1 MTTGALAPNRPSK
14 CTEIEADSF
23 NRQRDTRVQTV
34 RLPSS
39 SQSTEARIEYG
50 MEQIDSDGEW
60 LESDALGGFAS
71 GTVGGIRTRRYH
83 ALLLTATTPPT
94 GRVVLVNGFEAWI
107 EDDSSSFPISS
118 QRYAP
123 NVTYPDGCSRIVGFS
138 ATPWP
143 CWTFRHSNGTAITQ
157 EIMVHRDTCETVLR
171 WRRLSDGACRLRV
184 RLLLSV
190 RDYHAL
196 HRENPAFD
204 MQPIVRGGN
213 VSWRPYRDQP
223 AISALTNG
231 EYEQAPDWFR
241 NFLYTREQERG
252 LDCVEDLA
260 SPGTFLWDLSRD
272 DAVMVLRA
280 GNALGVRATPYA
292 AMLMSS
298 ERARRAAA
306 GPRDAAAEA
315 YIVDRG
321 RGHTVIAGFP
331 WFTDWGRDTF
341 IAMRGL
347 MLATGHLAEAE
358 AVLLAWAG
366 TVNEGMLPNRF
377 LDTGDLPEFNA
388 VDASLWF
395 IVLTYEFLNAA
406 KDHGRDVTAEVRR
419 RLHDAAEAILQGYA
433 AGTRFAI
440 AADSD
445 GLLRAGVPG
454 VQLTWM
460 DAKIGDRP
468 VTPRIGK
475 PVEIQALWINALRI
489 GSAWSPRLAELARHA
504 TASFVARYPNPA
516 TGLYDVIDVDHA
528 RGAVDE
534 KLRPNQILAVGGL
547 PFALLQG
554 DAARTVVD
562 LVEDKLL
569 TPLGLRTLSPDDPEY
584 RAHYRGSPDQRDS
597 AYHQGTAW
605 PWLMGPF
612 VDAWLRVR
620 GGSTEAKSEARRRFL
635 APLRAHLATAGIG
648 HISELADGAPPHEP
662 GGCPFQAWSLGEFI
676 RIEHMLAPAAGEPPE
691 GTT

>member
-1 MTTGALAPNRPSK
+1 MER
-14 CTEIEADSF
+14 IDHDS
-23 NRQRDTRVQTV
+23 
-34 RLPSS
+34 
-39 SQSTEARIEYG
+39 
-50 MEQIDSDGEW
+50 EW
-60 LESDALGGFAS
+60 LETDALGGFAS

-107 EDDSSSFPISS
+107 ERSSGSFFISS

-123 NVTYPDGCSRIVGFS
+123 NVTYPDGSSRIIDFT

-143 CWTFRHSNGTAITQ
+143 RWTFRDDGGTEITQ
-157 EIMVHRDTCETVLR
+157 EILVHRDTCETVLR
-171 WRRLSDGACRLRV
+171 WRRLSDGASSLRV

-196 HRENPAFD
+196 HRENPSFD
-204 MQPIVRGGN
+204 MQAIVRGGN
-213 VSWRPYRDQP
+213 ASWRPYPDRP
-223 AISALTNG
+223 AIAALTNG
-231 EYEQAPDWFR
+231 EYAHAPDWFR
-241 NFLYTREQERG
+241 NFLYTRECERG

-260 SPGTFLWDLSRD
+260 SPGTFQWDLSRD
-272 DAVMVLRA
+272 GAVMVLRA
-280 GNALGVRATPYA
+280 GDGLGVRAAPYA
-292 AMLMSS
+292 AMLVSS
-298 ERARRAAA
+298 EHARRTAA
-306 GPRDAAAEA
+306 GPRGVAANA
-315 YIVDRG
+315 YFVDRG
-321 RGHTVIAGFP
+321 KGRTVVAGFP

-358 AVLLAWAG
+358 AILLGWSG
-366 TVNEGMLPNRF
+366 TVSEGMLPNRF
-377 LDTGDLPEFNA
+377 LDAGDMPEFNA

-395 IVLTYEFLNAA
+395 MVLTYEFLNAA
-406 KDHGRDVTAEVRR
+406 NESRHVVTAEARR
-419 RLHDAAEAILQGYA
+419 RLHDAVEAILHGYA

-489 GSAWSPRLAELARHA
+489 ASAWSPRWEELACRA

-516 TGLYDVIDVDHA
+516 GGLYDVIDVDHVA
-528 RGAVDE
+528 GCDGCKAAAQSDPGSRWPAVRTVARRRGADGG
-534 KLRPNQILAVGGL
+534 RSGGGQIAY
-547 PFALLQG
+547 
-554 DAARTVVD
+554 AAR
-562 LVEDKLL
+562 
-569 TPLGLRTLSPDDPEY
+569 P
-584 RAHYRGSPDQRDS
+584 AHAVAGRSGVRPYYRGGPAQRDS
-597 AYHQGTAW
+597 AYHQGPAW

-620 GGSTEAKSEARRRFL
+620 GGSAEAKSEARRRFL
-635 APLRAHLATAGIG
+635 APLQAHLATAGIG
-648 HISELADGAPPHEP
+648 HVSELADGAPPHEP
-662 GGCPFQAWSLGEFI
+662 GGCPFQAWSLGELI
-676 RIEHMLAPAAGEPPE
+676 RIERMLAS
-691 GTT
+691 TTDACPRETT

>member
-1 MTTGALAPNRPSK
+1 M
-14 CTEIEADSF
+14 E
-23 NRQRDTRVQTV
+23 
-34 RLPSS
+34 
-39 SQSTEARIEYG
+39 RIDPE
-50 MEQIDSDGEW
+50 SEW

-107 EDDSSSFPISS
+107 EGSSGSFPISS

-123 NVTYPDGCSRIVGFS
+123 NVRYPDGCSRIVDFT

-143 CWTFRHSNGTAITQ
+143 RWTFRDHAGTEITQ
-157 EIMVHRDTCETVLR
+157 EILVHRDTCETVLR
-171 WRRLSDGACRLRV
+171 WRRLSDGASSLRV
-184 RLLLSV
+184 RPLLSV

-204 MQPIVRGGN
+204 MQAIVQGGN
-213 VSWRPYRDQP
+213 VSWRPYHDQP
-223 AISALTNG
+223 AIAALTNG
-231 EYEQAPDWFR
+231 EYAHAPDWFR
-241 NFLYTREQERG
+241 NFLYTRECERG

-280 GNALGVRATPYA
+280 GDGLGVRATPYA
-292 AMLMSS
+292 AMLVGS
-298 ERARRAAA
+298 EHVRRAAA
-306 GPRDAAAEA
+306 GPRGVAAAA
-315 YIVDRG
+315 YLVDRG
-321 RGHTVIAGFP
+321 RGRTLIAGFP

-347 MLATGHLAEAE
+347 MLATGRLAEAE
-358 AVLLAWAG
+358 AILLAWSGA
-366 TVNEGMLPNRF
+366 VSEGMLPNRF
-377 LDTGDLPEFNA
+377 PDTGDLPEFNA

-395 IVLTYEFLNAA
+395 IVLTHEFLIAA
-406 KDHGRDVTAEVRR
+406 KENAHVVTAEAQR
-419 RLHDAAEAILQGYA
+419 RLHDAVEAILQGYA

-475 PVEIQALWINALRI
+475 PVEIQALWINALHI
-489 GSAWSPRLAELARHA
+489 GGAWSPRWAELAHRA

-516 TGLYDVIDVDHA
+516 TGLYDVIDVDHVP
-528 RGAVDE
+528 GTVDE
-534 KLRPNQILAVGGL
+534 KLRPNQILAAGGL

-554 DAARTVVD
+554 DAAQRVVD

-584 RAHYRGSPDQRDS
+584 IPHYAGDPAQRDG

-620 GGSTEAKSEARRRFL
+620 GCSPAAKSEARRRFL
-635 APLRAHLATAGIG
+635 APLQAHLATAGIG
-648 HISELADGAPPHEP
+648 HVSELTDGAPPHEP
-662 GGCPFQAWSLGEFI
+662 GGCPFQAWSLGELI
-676 RIEHMLAPAAGEPPE
+676 RIERMLAPTADEPPRE
-691 GTT
+691 TS

>member
-1 MTTGALAPNRPSK
+1 M
-14 CTEIEADSF
+14 E
-23 NRQRDTRVQTV
+23 
-34 RLPSS
+34 
-39 SQSTEARIEYG
+39 RIDPE
-50 MEQIDSDGEW
+50 SEW

-83 ALLLTATTPPT
+83 AVLLTATTPPT

-107 EDDSSSFPISS
+107 EGSSGSFPISS

-123 NVTYPDGCSRIVGFS
+123 NVTYPDGSSRIVGFT
-138 ATPWP
+138 AAPWP
-143 CWTFRHSNGTAITQ
+143 CWTFRDQAGTEIAQ
-157 EIMVHRDTCETVLR
+157 EILVHRDTCETVLR
-171 WRRLSDGACRLRV
+171 WRRLSDDATRLRL

-196 HRENPAFD
+196 HQENRAFD
-204 MQPIVRGGN
+204 MQATVCGGN
-213 VSWRPYRDQP
+213 VSWRPYPDRP
-223 AISALTNG
+223 AITALTNG
-231 EYEQAPDWFR
+231 EYAHAPDWFR
-241 NFLYTREQERG
+241 NFVYTRESERG
-252 LDCVEDLA
+252 LDFVEDLA
-260 SPGTFLWDLSRD
+260 SPGTFLWDLSCD

-280 GNALGVRATPYA
+280 GDGLGVRAAPYA
-292 AMLMSS
+292 AMLVGS
-298 ERARRAAA
+298 ERARRVAA
-306 GPRDAAAEA
+306 GPHGVAAEA
-315 YIVDRG
+315 YLVDRG
-321 RGHTVIAGFP
+321 RGRTVIAGFP

-358 AVLLAWAG
+358 AILLAWSG
-366 TVNEGMLPNRF
+366 TVSEGMLPNRF
-377 LDTGDLPEFNA
+377 LDTGTLPEFNA

-395 IVLTYEFLNAA
+395 IVLTYEFLIAA
-406 KDHGRDVTAEVRR
+406 EENGRAVTMEARH
-419 RLHDAAEAILQGYA
+419 RLQDAVEAILQGYA
-433 AGTRFAI
+433 TGTRFAI

-489 GSAWSPRLAELARHA
+489 GSAWSSRWAELARHA
-504 TASFVARYPNPA
+504 TASFAARYPNPA
-516 TGLYDVIDVDHA
+516 TGLYDVIDVDHVP
-528 RGAVDE
+528 GEVDK
-534 KLRPNQILAVGGL
+534 KLRPNQILAAGGL

-554 DAARTVVD
+554 DAARKVVD
-562 LVEDKLL
+562 LVETKLL

-584 RAHYRGSPDQRDS
+584 MPHYRGGPAQRDS

-620 GGSTEAKSEARRRFL
+620 GGSMEAKSEARRRFL
-635 APLRAHLATAGIG
+635 APLQAHLATAGIG
-648 HISELADGAPPHEP
+648 HVSELVDGAPPHAP
-662 GGCPFQAWSLGEFI
+662 GGCPFQAWSLGELI
-676 RIEHMLAPAAGEPPE
+676 RIERMLAPAADEPVRE
-691 GTT
+691 TT

>member
-1 MTTGALAPNRPSK
+1 M
-14 CTEIEADSF
+14 E
-23 NRQRDTRVQTV
+23 
-34 RLPSS
+34 
-39 SQSTEARIEYG
+39 RIDPE
-50 MEQIDSDGEW
+50 SEW

-83 ALLLTATTPPT
+83 AVLLTATTPPT

-107 EDDSSSFPISS
+107 EGSSGSFPISS

-123 NVTYPDGCSRIVGFS
+123 NVGYPDGFSHIVGFT
-138 ATPWP
+138 AIPWP
-143 CWTFRHSNGTAITQ
+143 CWTFRDLGTEITQ
-157 EIMVHRDTCETVLR
+157 EIVVHRDTCETVLR
-171 WRRLSDGACRLRV
+171 WRRLSDGAARLRL

-196 HRENPAFD
+196 HSENPAFN
-204 MQPIVRGGN
+204 MQATVRDGN
-213 VSWRPYRDQP
+213 VSWRPYRDRP
-223 AISALTNG
+223 AITALTNG
-231 EYEQAPDWFR
+231 EYTHAPDWYR
-241 NFLYTREQERG
+241 NFMYAQEHERG
-252 LDCVEDLA
+252 LDFVEDLA
-260 SPGTFLWDLSRD
+260 SPGTFLWDLSYE
-272 DAVMVLRA
+272 DAVMILRA
-280 GNALGVRATPYA
+280 GEGLGVRAAPYA
-292 AMLMSS
+292 AMLVGS

-306 GPRDAAAEA
+306 GPRGVAVEA
-315 YIVDRG
+315 YLVDRG
-321 RGHTVIAGFP
+321 RGRTVIAGFP

-358 AVLLAWAG
+358 AILLAWSG
-366 TVNEGMLPNRF
+366 TVSEGMLPNRF
-377 LDTGDLPEFNA
+377 LDTGALPEFNA

-395 IVLTYEFLNAA
+395 VVLTYEYLIAA
-406 KDHGRDVTAEVRR
+406 EENGRRVTAAVRR
-419 RLHDAAEAILQGYA
+419 HLNDATEAILQGYA

-475 PVEIQALWINALRI
+475 PVEIEALWINALRV
-489 GSAWSPRLAELARHA
+489 GGAWSPRWAELARRA
-504 TASFVARYPNPA
+504 TASFVARYPNA
-516 TGLYDVIDVDHA
+516 GTGLYDVVDVDHVP
-528 RGAVDE
+528 GEVDG

-547 PFALLQG
+547 PFALLEG
-554 DAARTVVD
+554 AVARKVVD
-562 LVEDKLL
+562 LVESKLL

-584 RAHYRGSPDQRDS
+584 VSHYHGDPAQRDG

-612 VDAWLRVR
+612 VNAWLRVR
-620 GGSTEAKSEARRRFL
+620 GGSSEAKSEAQHRFL
-635 APLRAHLATAGIG
+635 APLQAHLATAGIG
-648 HISELADGAPPHEP
+648 HVSELADGAPPHTP
-662 GGCPFQAWSLGEFI
+662 GGCPFQAWSLGELI
-676 RIEHMLAPAAGEPPE
+676 RIERMLAPSP
-691 GTT
+691 TTSSGR